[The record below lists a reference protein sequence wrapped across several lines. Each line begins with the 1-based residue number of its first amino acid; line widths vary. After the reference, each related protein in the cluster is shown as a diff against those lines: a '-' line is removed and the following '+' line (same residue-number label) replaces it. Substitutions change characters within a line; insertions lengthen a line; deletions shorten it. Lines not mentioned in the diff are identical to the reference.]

1 MTLTSDNAGFGQ
13 QHTHRIA
20 FGKAMLAT
28 FIAATFLSSGV
39 SESSYAATPQVR
51 GQWMGAMGA
60 SGLRRF
66 YASGSDFGEL
76 VNRAVSYQTAKRV
89 FDGASQRDPSLS
101 PSDRESHSDTWV
113 IQNDSLV
120 PVANNVERPVFIRAL
135 YRAAG
140 RDEPGLVRSRADR
153 VDLGVMYA
161 YEPDAFV
168 SVGIAVEEIQADIY
182 YVEGRSRGQSWG
194 PRFDAGWILDDTWSL
209 GLRYDY
215 LMYSGDSRVSVPAQ
229 GQVIDI
235 ARDSH
240 YDRQYL
246 QFDALARI
254 NSSDWSLLP
263 DSISLSWRN
272 SFQWMKNDYE
282 AETDSL
288 GRPVIEPFG
297 LNEELGLFRTG
308 LNSSMPIG
316 DAGQWSA
323 FANLTLDYEFISDFD
338 YPIDDR
344 ASLTASAGIVYQ
356 IARAKRVQLV
366 YDRYQHTRGKR
377 TRNNFSLISVIDF

>member
-1 MTLTSDNAGFGQ
+1 MKFTLASAGFVRQ
-13 QHTHRIA
+13 SR
-20 FGKAMLAT
+20 LAINLNT
-28 FIAATFLSSGV
+28 SVLSVLSV
-39 SESSYAATPQVR
+39 LILFSALTQTSSAATPQVR

-89 FDGASQRDPSLS
+89 FDGASQRNPSLS
-101 PSDRESHSDTWV
+101 PDERESHSDTWV

-120 PVANNVERPVFIRAL
+120 PIASSAERPVFARAL
-135 YRAAG
+135 YRSAG

-153 VDLGVMYA
+153 VDLGFMYA
-161 YEPDAFV
+161 YEPGAY
-168 SVGIAVEEIQADIY
+168 VGLGMLAEEIQADIF

-194 PRFDAGWILDDTWSL
+194 PRVDAGWILNDTWAL

-215 LMYSGDSRVSVPAQ
+215 LMYSGDSRVSVPIQ
-229 GQVIDI
+229 GQVVHI

-240 YDRQYL
+240 YKRQYL
-246 QFDALARI
+246 QFDALARL
-254 NSSDWSLLP
+254 NSGNWSWLP
-263 DSISLSWRN
+263 DRVSLSWRH
-272 SFQWMKNDYE
+272 SLQWMRNDHK

-288 GRPVIEPFG
+288 GRPVVEPFG
-297 LNEELGLFRTG
+297 REEELGLFRTG
-308 LNSSMPIG
+308 INASMLLG
-316 DAGQWSA
+316 DSATWSA
-323 FANLTLDYEFISDFD
+323 FANLTMDYEFVSDYN

-344 ASLTASAGIVYQ
+344 ASVTASAGIVFQ

-366 YDRYQHTRGKR
+366 YDRYQHTQGKR